1 MENDR
6 QWDALIAFTREEI
19 PWAGKREPLVAST
32 RILHDL
38 RIDGDDAVEFMEK
51 FFDTFN
57 VANVE
62 NFPVHRYF
70 GPEGTAAVPL
80 LVVPALIAAL
90 CRLVHGRP
98 APGDTDEH
106 PLTLGMLLEAMRA
119 GRWDTDAI
127 ERSQSLANP

>member
-1 MENDR
+1 LESDR
-6 QWDALIAFTREEI
+6 QWEALIAFTRREI
-19 PWAGKREPLVAST
+19 PWAGKREPLAAST

-51 FFDTFN
+51 FFATFN

-80 LVVPALIAAL
+80 GIIPALVASL
-90 CRLVHGRP
+90 CRYVFRRP
-98 APGDTDEH
+98 SATHTDDH
-106 PLTLGMLLEAMRA
+106 PLTLGMLLEAMRV
-119 GRWDTDAI
+119 GRWNTEDI
-127 ERSQSLANP
+127 ERSLSSARQ